1 MAIFKLTLTLVV
13 LFCLVTEGLG
23 MSVAGKNADED
34 SALARFFRGLDKR
47 EERVGRSGC
56 VDQNDKYF
64 CFFAAVEEDSCNI
77 NGHLCAFTCG
87 IC

>member
-1 MAIFKLTLTLVV
+1 MSNEKLNITTLYSSS
-13 LFCLVTEGLG
+13 G
-23 MSVAGKNADED
+23 
-34 SALARFFRGLDKR
+34 

-56 VDQNDKYF
+56 VDQNDMYF

>member
-1 MAIFKLTLTLVV
+1 MITLYYSS
-13 LFCLVTEGLG
+13 G
-23 MSVAGKNADED
+23 
-34 SALARFFRGLDKR
+34 

-56 VDQNDKYF
+56 QDQNDMYF

-77 NGHLCAFTCG
+77 NGHLCAYTCG

>member
-1 MAIFKLTLTLVV
+1 MITLYYSLGEKRV
-13 LFCLVTEGLG
+13 GLG
-23 MSVAGKNADED
+23 GCED
-34 SALARFFRGLDKR
+34 L
-47 EERVGRSGC
+47 
-56 VDQNDKYF
+56 NDMYF